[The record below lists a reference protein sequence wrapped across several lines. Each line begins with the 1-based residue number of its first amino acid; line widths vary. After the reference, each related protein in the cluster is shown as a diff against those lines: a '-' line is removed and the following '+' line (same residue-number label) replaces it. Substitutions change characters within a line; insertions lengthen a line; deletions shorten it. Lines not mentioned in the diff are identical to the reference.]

1 MLLNIS
7 QYRIEF
13 YPQLVNLPF
22 LCRCGHCEDL
32 FDESKDLLKHSESF
46 HQKPN
51 NKPKQ
56 PNGTKGLKMYPG
68 ICDLCGK
75 SSKGIEHH
83 MHWVHGPG
91 KKVSRPCVVCGK
103 VFKMGNEMNAHHQT
117 VHEKRTCHVCGKDI
131 SIKKHHYHML
141 QAHTKPEDRPHKCT
155 TCGKGFIYP
164 DKLEEHYNVHT
175 GAKPFK
181 CKYCPA
187 AYGSN
192 GTKAMHEKGHLGIKR
207 KPKQKIIK

>member
-1 MLLNIS
+1 
-7 QYRIEF
+7 
-13 YPQLVNLPF
+13 
-22 LCRCGHCEDL
+22 
-32 FDESKDLLKHSESF
+32 
-46 HQKPN
+46 
-51 NKPKQ
+51 
-56 PNGTKGLKMYPG
+56 
-68 ICDLCGK
+68 
-75 SSKGIEHH
+75 
-83 MHWVHGPG
+83 
-91 KKVSRPCVVCGK
+91 
-103 VFKMGNEMNAHHQT
+103 
-117 VHEKRTCHVCGKDI
+117 
-131 SIKKHHYHML
+131 ML